1 MYFISTSI
9 LDNSQM
15 IVRRV
20 GEVIMWIPMDTG
32 NVDYQAYLAW
42 IAEGNTPEPWEATN
56 GSK

>member
-20 GEVIMWIPMDTG
+20 GDATMWIPMDAG
-32 NVDYQAYLAW
+32 NVDYQAYLEW
-42 IAEGNTPEPWEATN
+42 VSEGNTPEDWQPEGTE
-56 GSK
+56 

>member
-15 IVRRV
+15 IVRPV
-20 GEVIMWIPMDTG
+20 GEATMWIPVDTG